1 MYLQVEEFHYP
12 TMKKILA
19 IAFSLL
25 VQFASAQSLT
35 DSVALEAFMDGLI
48 TAHMKEKKV
57 AGATLAIVHQG
68 KVVLKKGYGFADL
81 QTQTPVHPDSTLFRI
96 GSISKM
102 FVWVSVMQLVAEGKL
117 DLNVDVNQY
126 LTGFQIPPTYD
137 QPITLKHLM
146 THTPGFEDHV
156 INLFA
161 KDSTAL
167 RPLGDILKEELP
179 ARVRPPYTQ
188 SSYSNHG
195 TGIAAHVVEN
205 VSGMTFYQYV
215 QQKILTPLHMD
226 FTSFQQPLP
235 AHLQKHMASGYRDV
249 NHLVKKQDFEYVP
262 LYPVGAA
269 SASAENMTHFM
280 LALLQYG
287 KYNGFQLL
295 DSATLALMKSNAH
308 QHHPRVNPMRYGFM
322 DLSQNGVTVI
332 GHGGDTFWFHSL
344 MALMPDHQTGIF
356 FSVNTDTGAPIYM
369 KLLEAFMDHYFP
381 ETQPLPIPMKVTRDW
396 LQKFAGEYEINRYP
410 HDDLT
415 KISAL
420 MSRLTVSVQ
429 DSSKLRLTL
438 GEEVSLYVPIDSTT
452 FREETT
458 SETLAFER
466 DKEGRVIHVYLGGL
480 PILAGDKKAG
490 LDTSYSQT
498 MILVFILVT
507 ALLTI
512 LYWPLAYLLRRK
524 YQRRTNTKNPFPFT
538 GKSIAWLNYFLLLV
552 FLLGFMVALSDP
564 LEIVYG
570 VPGALK
576 FVLVIPFLMMIT
588 TVFMVVF
595 LIRNVTNSRYS
606 VWGRMG
612 YAVLCLTSLVALWQ
626 LNYWNLIGFNY

>member
-1 MYLQVEEFHYP
+1 
-12 TMKKILA
+12 MKRILPLA
-19 IAFSLL
+19 LSLL
-25 VQFASAQSLT
+25 VQFANAQSIT

-57 AGATLAIVHQG
+57 AGTTLAIVHQG
-68 KVVLKKGYGFADL
+68 KVVLKRGYGFADL

-117 DLNVDVNQY
+117 DLNADVNQY

-161 KDSTAL
+161 KDSTSL
-167 RPLGDILKEELP
+167 RPLSEILKDELP

-188 SSYSNHG
+188 ASYSNHG
-195 TGIAAHVVEN
+195 TGIAAHVVEK
-205 VSGMTFYQYV
+205 VSGMTFYEYV
-215 QQKILTPLHMD
+215 QQKILAPLHMD
-226 FTSFQQPLP
+226 FTSFRQPLP
-235 AHLQKHMASGYRDV
+235 THLQPYMASGYRDV
-249 NHLVKKQDFEYVP
+249 NHLLKKQDFEYVP

-280 LALLQYG
+280 LALLQHG
-287 KYNGFQLL
+287 KYNDFPLL
-295 DSATLALMKSNAH
+295 DSATLAFMMSNAH
-308 QHHPRVNPMRYGFM
+308 QHHPQVNPMRYGFM
-322 DLSQNGVTVI
+322 DLSQNGVSVI

-344 MALMPDHQTGIF
+344 MALLPDHQTGIF
-356 FSVNTDTGAPIYM
+356 FSVNTDSGAPIYL
-369 KLLEAFMDHYFP
+369 KILEEFMDRYFP
-381 ETQPLPIPMKVTRDW
+381 EQQALQLPMKVNQKW
-396 LQKFAGEYEINRYP
+396 LQQFAGEYEINRYP

-420 MSRLTVSVQ
+420 MSRVAVSVE
-429 DSSKLRLTL
+429 DSTKLRLTL
-438 GEEVSLYVPIDSTT
+438 GEEVALYVPIDSTT

-466 DKEGRVIHVYLGGL
+466 DKAGNVIHAYLGGL
-480 PILAGDKKAG
+480 PILAGDKKSG
-490 LDTSYSQT
+490 LDTSSSQT
-498 MILVFILVT
+498 MIMVFILVT
-507 ALLTI
+507 TLLTI
-512 LYWPLAYLLRRK
+512 LYWPLAYFIRRK
-524 YQRRTNTKNPFPFT
+524 YQRKTSANYSFPFI

-552 FLLGFMVALSDP
+552 FLLGFAMTLSDP
-564 LEIVYG
+564 LTIVYG
-570 VPGALK
+570 VPGSLK
-576 FVLVIPFLMMIT
+576 VVLVIPFLIMIT
-588 TVFMVVF
+588 TVLMVVF
-595 LIRNVTNSRYS
+595 IIRNITNHHYS
-606 VWGRMG
+606 LWVRICYTG
-612 YAVLCLTSLVALWQ
+612 LCLISLMALWQ

>member
-68 KVVLKKGYGFADL
+68 NVVLKKGYGLADL

-117 DLNVDVNQY
+117 DLNANVNQY

-167 RPLGDILKEELP
+167 RPLGEILKEELP
-179 ARVRPPYTQ
+179 TRVRPPYTQ

-280 LALLQYG
+280 FALLHQG
-287 KYNGFQLL
+287 KYQDFALL

-332 GHGGDTFWFHSL
+332 GHGGDTFWFHSI
-344 MALMPDHQTGIF
+344 MALLPDHQTGIF
-356 FSVNTDTGAPIYM
+356 FSVNTDTGAPIYS
-369 KLLEAFMDHYFP
+369 KILEAFMDRYFP
-381 ETQPLPIPMKVTRDW
+381 EKQPLPIPMKVTREW
-396 LQKFAGEYEINRYP
+396 LQQFEGEYEINRYP

-420 MSRLTVSVQ
+420 MSRLTVSVE
-429 DSSKLRLTL
+429 DSTKLRLTL
-438 GEEVSLYVPIDSTT
+438 GDDVALYVPIDSTT

-458 SETLAFER
+458 SETLAFEK
-466 DKEGRVIHVYLGGL
+466 DNSGRVVHTYLGGL
-480 PILAGDKKAG
+480 PILAGDKKSG
-490 LDTSYSQT
+490 VYTSSSQT
-498 MILVFILVT
+498 MILVFVLTITV
-507 ALLTI
+507 LTI
-512 LYWPLAYLLRRK
+512 LYWPLAYFIRRK
-524 YQRRTNTKNPFPFT
+524 YQRKSGLRNSFPFI
-538 GKSIAWLNYFLLLV
+538 GKLIAWLNYFLLLV
-552 FLLGFMVALSDP
+552 FLLGFVMAMSDP

-570 VPGALK
+570 VPGSLK
-576 FVLVIPFLMMIT
+576 FVLVIPFLMIIT
-588 TVFMVVF
+588 TVLMIVF
-595 LIRNVTNSRYS
+595 LLRNITNHQYS
-606 VWGRMG
+606 LGVRMS
-612 YAVLCLTSLVALWQ
+612 YAVLSLTSLVALWQ
-626 LNYWNLIGFNY
+626 FNYWNLIGFNY